1 MRIGTLVNHKSYF
14 GVGIV
19 VGLKEVEGRT
29 QWLIHWLREGKRFCW
44 SWTDVDLRQSVEVI
58 CE

>member
-1 MRIGTLVNHKSYF
+1 MKVGSLVNHENYF

-19 VGLKEVEGRT
+19 IDIREFRGEK
-29 QWLIHWLREGKRFCW
+29 QWLIHWLREGKSFCW
-44 SWTDVDLRQSVEVI
+44 SNTDRDLQKSVEVI

>member
-1 MRIGTLVNHKSYF
+1 MRIGTLVEHKSYF

-29 QWLIHWLREGKRFCW
+29 QWLIHWLREGKSFCW
-44 SWTDVDLRQSVEVI
+44 SNTDRDLQKSVEVI